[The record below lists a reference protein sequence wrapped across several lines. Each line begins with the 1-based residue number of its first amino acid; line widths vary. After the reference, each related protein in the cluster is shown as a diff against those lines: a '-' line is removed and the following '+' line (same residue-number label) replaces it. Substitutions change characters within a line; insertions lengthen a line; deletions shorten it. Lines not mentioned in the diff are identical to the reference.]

1 MIGTGEYHIP
11 AGVNVA
17 LLIYGMHRNSMIY
30 SEPDDYK
37 PERFLPENSEGRHSY
52 SFVPFSAG
60 PRNCIGQKYA
70 MLEIKVVLST
80 LLRRFQF
87 SVADAS
93 QPMMV
98 PTSEVVLKPR
108 SGVNLIV
115 ANRSQT
121 HHAQM
126 NPES

>member
-60 PRNCIGQKYA
+60 PRNCIG
-70 MLEIKVVLST
+70 
-80 LLRRFQF
+80 
-87 SVADAS
+87 
-93 QPMMV
+93 
-98 PTSEVVLKPR
+98 
-108 SGVNLIV
+108 
-115 ANRSQT
+115 
-121 HHAQM
+121 
-126 NPES
+126 